1 MKQLRV
7 GLIVLVAVG
16 LSACVDSTSR
26 ARAVMV
32 LLDTSGTYAKEI
44 DKAQKIIDYLL
55 VELNP
60 GDSLAVAKIDSAS
73 FSERDIVASITFSD
87 RPSVSNSQKREFRQR
102 IDEFARNVRG
112 SMHTDIS
119 GALLQATDYLDETR
133 AGKRYIFVFSDLKED
148 LQKGHIRDQ
157 SYNFAN
163 TKVVALHVTKLQS
176 DNRNPKDYL
185 SRVQEWQQRVE
196 TAGGQWRVI
205 NDFTHL
211 ASVFSS

>member
-1 MKQLRV
+1 MNRWKLWPV
-7 GLIVLVAVG
+7 VAAAVW
-16 LSACVDSTSR
+16 LSSCADSTSH

-87 RPSVSNSQKREFRQR
+87 RPSVSNGEKREFRQR
-102 IDEFARNVRG
+102 IDEFAKGVRG
-112 SMHTDIS
+112 SLHTDIS
-119 GALLQATDYLDETR
+119 GALLQATGYLDETR

-157 SYNFAN
+157 NYNFAN
-163 TKVVALHVTKLQS
+163 THVVALHVTKLLS
-176 DNRNPKDYL
+176 DNRNPKEYL
-185 SRVQEWQQRVE
+185 SRLDAWQQRVE
-196 TAGGQWRVI
+196 KTGGQWRVI

-211 ASVFSS
+211 ASVFSG